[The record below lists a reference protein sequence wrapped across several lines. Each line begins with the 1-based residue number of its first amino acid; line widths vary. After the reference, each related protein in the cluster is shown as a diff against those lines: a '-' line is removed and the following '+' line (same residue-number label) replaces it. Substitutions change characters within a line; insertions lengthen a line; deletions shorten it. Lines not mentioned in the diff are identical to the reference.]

1 MNSSMMLRRLF
12 CFNAAST
19 PAASSVSTSKKKP
32 LVFLGSPQLLS
43 EFRHIG
49 GLVIVSP
56 SCLLTFKR
64 GFRGTFFFHMNFPT
78 WALSCGA
85 KKMWLNVTVQVTAI
99 VTQPPTRRDR
109 SRKVMPSPV
118 AQYALDRGFPSDLIF
133 TPEHAGEHS
142 ATLYL
147 DFLEIKF
154 LNIPSLGTV
163 NIHPNLL
170 PLYRGAA
177 PVQRALQDGVKE
189 TGVSLALTVHALDA
203 GPVFA
208 SERIEVDD
216 QIKAGDLLAM
226 LFSEGS
232 KLLIREL
239 PCIFDGSTREKQNLK
254 MILKLH

>member
-133 TPEHAGEHS
+133 TPEHAGEFM
-142 ATLYL
+142 LIIL
-147 DFLEIKF
+147 KF
-154 LNIPSLGTV
+154 QCVFSGTV